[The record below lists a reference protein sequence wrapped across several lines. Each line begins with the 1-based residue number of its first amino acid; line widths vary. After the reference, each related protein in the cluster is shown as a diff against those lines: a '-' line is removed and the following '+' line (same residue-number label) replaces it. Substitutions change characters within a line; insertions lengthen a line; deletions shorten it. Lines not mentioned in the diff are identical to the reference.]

1 MRLRFEWDPAKALTN
16 LRKNGVSFEMAT
28 LVFADPFAVFD
39 QDRIE
44 GGELRWLAIGRVGGF
59 RLLVVAHVMRVR
71 DEQEVIRIIS
81 ARRADR
87 REKRRYE
94 EDDDSIRG

>member
-16 LRKNGVSFEMAT
+16 LRKHGVSFEMAS

-44 GGELRWLAIGRVGGF
+44 GGEFRWLAIGRVEGF

-71 DEQEVIRIIS
+71 DGEEVIRIIS
-81 ARRADR
+81 ARSADR
-87 REKRRYE
+87 KEKRRYE
-94 EDDDSIRG
+94 EDDSARG

>member
-1 MRLRFEWDPAKALTN
+1 MRLRFEWDPVKARSN
-16 LRKNGVSFEMAT
+16 LRKHGLSFETAT

-44 GGELRWLAIGRVGGF
+44 AGELRWVAIGSVEGF
-59 RLLVVAHVMRVR
+59 RMLVVAHVVRVQ
-71 DEQEVIRIIS
+71 DGEEVIRIIS

-87 REKRRYE
+87 KEKRRYE
-94 EDDDSIRG
+94 EDDSARG

>member
-1 MRLRFEWDPAKALTN
+1 MRFRFEWDPGKAAIN
-16 LRKNGVSFEMAT
+16 LRKHGVSFQTAT

-44 GGELRWLAIGRVGGF
+44 DGEFRWLAIGMVEGL
-59 RLLVVAHVMRVR
+59 RLLVVVHVVR
-71 DEQEVIRIIS
+71 EQDGDEVIRIIS

-94 EDDDSIRG
+94 EDDSIRG

>member
-1 MRLRFEWDPAKALTN
+1 MRFEWNPVKAMTN
-16 LRKNGVSFEMAT
+16 LQKHGVSFETAT

-44 GGELRWLAIGRVGGF
+44 GGEFRWLVIGMVGGF
-59 RLLVVAHVMRVR
+59 RLLVVAHVVRVQ
-71 DEQEVIRIIS
+71 DGQEVIRIIS

-87 REKRRYE
+87 KEKRRYE
-94 EDDDSIRG
+94 EDDSIRS

>member
-1 MRLRFEWDPAKALTN
+1 MRSRFEWDPVKAMTN
-16 LRKNGVSFEMAT
+16 LRKHGVSFETAT

-44 GGELRWLAIGRVGGF
+44 GGEFRWLAIGMVEGL
-59 RLLVVAHVMRVR
+59 RLLVVVHVVR
-71 DEQEVIRIIS
+71 EQDGDEVIRIIS

-94 EDDDSIRG
+94 EDDSIRG